1 MERATHD
8 DCWDNWLAYRAGLAK
23 AIIGLLP
30 PGFQTSDSHPVAENL
45 ADSPEYACAMARVKY
60 QRSAMPM
67 PDANDVQGMWRLYK
81 TVYNTASGAATES
94 EFMNAWDH
102 WVASNPIS

>member
-1 MERATHD
+1 
-8 DCWDNWLAYRAGLAK
+8 
-23 AIIGLLP
+23 
-30 PGFQTSDSHPVAENL
+30 
-45 ADSPEYACAMARVKY
+45 
-60 QRSAMPM
+60 MPM